1 MMSGIV
7 IAYLTRATDVATVMP
22 CTDGD
27 VLVIPHVLPL
37 RIPKDALGLTLAEW
51 LGVTDAT

>member
-1 MMSGIV
+1 M
-7 IAYLTRATDVATVMP
+7 IASPPRATDVATVMP

-37 RIPKDALGLTLAEW
+37 RITKDALTLTVAEW
-51 LGVTDAT
+51 LGIPDRS